1 MDANGTVLA
10 RIFINQAKE
19 KDRMRQIIG
28 KRKQAQRQSGRGA
41 KPNFWRRMNG
51 LQTHIVH
58 DTAHQILAYAQKHS
72 AEVIVMEYLGKM
84 RLPKGTWGAKRFRAK
99 LQFWAK
105 RRIQTKVTEMA
116 HFIGMRVSMV
126 NPANTSALAFDGSG
140 WVQRNTKRD
149 IAVFTTGKTYHA
161 DLNASYNI
169 GARYVLRSIHK
180 ATSEK
185 MWLSLEAKDPSLAKR
200 TYWTLASL
208 IRVQQA
214 LSLQS

>member
-1 MDANGTVLA
+1 
-10 RIFINQAKE
+10 
-19 KDRMRQIIG
+19 
-28 KRKQAQRQSGRGA
+28 
-41 KPNFWRRMNG
+41 MNG

-58 DTAHQILAYAQKHS
+58 DTAHQILAFAQKHS
-72 AEVIVMEYLGKM
+72 ADVIVMEFLGKM
-84 RLPKGTWGAKRFRAK
+84 RLPKGTWGAKRLRAK

-105 RRIQTKVTEMA
+105 RCIQTKVTEMA
-116 HFIGMRVSMV
+116 HFLGMRVSMV

-140 WVQRNTKRD
+140 FVQRNTKRD
-149 IAVFTTGKTYHA
+149 VAVFATGKTYHA

-169 GARYVLRSIHK
+169 GARYVLRTIQK